1 MKGLME
7 KLARQEQLS
16 EALTL
21 QQLDSVPLERGL

>member
-16 EALTL
+16 EALAL
-21 QQLDSVPLERGL
+21 QQLDDVPLESGL